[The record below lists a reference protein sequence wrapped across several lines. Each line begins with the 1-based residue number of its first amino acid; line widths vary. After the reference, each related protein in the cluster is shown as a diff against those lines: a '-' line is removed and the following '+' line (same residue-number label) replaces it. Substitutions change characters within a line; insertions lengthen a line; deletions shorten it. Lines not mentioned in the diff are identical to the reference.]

1 MTGPTFSPDGKW
13 MWDGNAWIPA
23 PPQAKVLPQ
32 ASLNQ
37 DQIST
42 VANNAGVPVNQLAN
56 TAPYFDQ
63 NQDGVLQNSELQ
75 QAAAAIAQPPT
86 MPVPMQQPM
95 VQQPMVQQPM
105 VQQPMI
111 QQPMAPQPMMPQPMM
126 PQPMMPQPMAPRP
139 MIQQPMPQNLKKK
152 NSIKTILIC
161 AGIVLAGIGVIFVM
175 WAGSSTSIKLDSM
188 NETSSLGASPGTHD
202 ALFSF
207 TVSRGGDIGDSLS
220 MADSTLTLDV
230 NGMTH
235 TCVYGMEISSINS
248 DCIYVN
254 IECLPY
260 STAGPLKQVSMF
272 GSYGEM
278 KSSSTDYESASR
290 DLTES
295 VALAER
301 DAEFCMRTGATVD
314 GDVTFTVFE
323 VDFDICS
330 SSCYVELSI
339 DHPEQDILTDSI
351 NVPLMDQ
358 DNDYVDDFVDKCP
371 STTFSSTSTDSN
383 GCSDQQR
390 DTDGDGVLDV
400 NDWFVNGNG
409 KLNIWVSKVNTYSE
423 ESYYESPS
431 EGDSNDGYSAPD
443 MQVKL
448 EVDWD
453 CDQTYDQSYSMKD
466 QGKKFTN
473 EYLVNISQ
481 VQAQEQGWLLS
492 FDVPDEQERVCFAV
506 TIWDYDSDDG
516 SSNLLDASS
525 LDGGITISSVP
536 LSWIEGSGGQKFQ
549 GNLIVIDGGLGD
561 DDDDEFQTPSEGGA
575 ATYTVTIE
583 AVDGNS

>member
-1 MTGPTFSPDGKW
+1 MTGPTFSPDGQW

-23 PPQAKVLPQ
+23 PPQANVLPQ

-37 DQIST
+37 NQIST
-42 VANNAGVPVNQLAN
+42 VANNAGVPVDQLSN

-63 NQDGVLQNSELQ
+63 NRDGILQNSELQ

-86 MPVPMQQPM
+86 MPVPMQSPQPPVMQQPMVQQPMMQQPMVQQPVMQQPM

-105 VQQPMI
+105 VQQPMT
-111 QQPMAPQPMMPQPMM
+111 
-126 PQPMMPQPMAPRP
+126 
-139 MIQQPMPQNLKKK
+139 QNLKKK

-161 AGIVLAGIGVIFVM
+161 AGIVLAGIGVIIVM
-175 WAGSSTSIKLDSM
+175 WGGGSTSIELDSM
-188 NETSSLGASPGTHD
+188 NETNSLGASPGTHD

-207 TVSRGGDIGDSLS
+207 TVSRGGDIGDSPS
-220 MADSTLTLDV
+220 MDDSKLTLDV
-230 NGMTH
+230 NGMTY
-235 TCVYGMEISSINS
+235 TCWYGIEISSINS

-254 IECLPY
+254 VECLPY
-260 STAGPLKQVSMF
+260 STAGPLHQVSIF

-278 KSSSTDYESASR
+278 KVSSTDYESASG

-301 DAEFCMRTGATVD
+301 DAEFCMRTGAAVD
-314 GDVTFTVFE
+314 SDVTFTVFE

-330 SSCYVELSI
+330 SSCYLEMSI
-339 DHPEQDILTDSI
+339 EIDGQDVLTDSI
-351 NVPLMDQ
+351 NVPLMDH
-358 DNDYVDDFVDKCP
+358 DNDNVNDFVDKCP
-371 STTFSSTSTDSN
+371 STSFSSTSTDSD

-423 ESYYESPS
+423 ENYEESPA
-431 EGDSNDGYSAPD
+431 EGDDNDGYLAPD
-443 MQVKL
+443 LQISL

-453 CDQTYDQSYSMKD
+453 CDQTYDASYSMKD
-466 QGKKFTN
+466 EGKVYTN
-473 EYLVNISQ
+473 KYLVNISKTY
-481 VQAQEQGWLLS
+481 VQEQGWLLS
-492 FDVPDEQERVCFAV
+492 FDVLDEQVRVCFAV
-506 TIWDYDSDDG
+506 TIFDYDSDDG
-516 SSNLLDASS
+516 TSNILDASS
-525 LDGGITISSVP
+525 LKGGIGRTSVP

-549 GNLIVIDGGLGD
+549 GNLIVIDGGLD
-561 DDDDEFQTPSEGGA
+561 DDDDEEFQTPREGGA

-583 AVDGNS
+583 AVDGSN

>member
-23 PPQAKVLPQ
+23 PPQANVLPQ

-37 DQIST
+37 NQIST

-86 MPVPMQQPM
+86 MSVPIQQPM

-105 VQQPMI
+105 VQQPMV
-111 QQPMAPQPMMPQPMM
+111 QQPMVLQPMTQD
-126 PQPMMPQPMAPRP
+126 
-139 MIQQPMPQNLKKK
+139 LKKK
-152 NSIKTILIC
+152 NSLKTILIC
-161 AGIVLAGIGVIFVM
+161 AGIVLAGIGVIIVM
-175 WAGSSTSIKLDSM
+175 WAGGSTSIELDSM
-188 NETSSLGASPGTHD
+188 NETNSLGASPGKHD

-207 TVSRGGDIGDSLS
+207 TLSRGGDIGDSLS

-230 NGMTH
+230 NGMTY
-235 TCVYGMEISSINS
+235 TCMYGMEISSINS

-254 IECLPY
+254 VECLPY
-260 STAGPLKQVSMF
+260 STAGPLNQVSIF

-278 KSSSTDYESASR
+278 KSSSSDYESASG

-314 GDVTFTVFE
+314 SDVTFTVFE

-330 SSCYVELSI
+330 SSCYLEMSI
-339 DHPEQDILTDSI
+339 EIDGQDDLTDSI
-351 NVPLMDQ
+351 NIPLMDQ
-358 DNDYVDDFVDKCP
+358 DNDNVDDFVDKCP
-371 STTFSSTSTDSN
+371 STSFSSTSTDSN

-423 ESYYESPS
+423 ESYNENPS

-443 MQVKL
+443 MQIKL

-466 QGKKFTN
+466 QGLTFTN
-473 EYLVNISQ
+473 KYLVNISQ
-481 VQAQEQGWLLS
+481 VVAQDQGWLLS

>member
-23 PPQAKVLPQ
+23 PPQANVLPH

-37 DQIST
+37 TQIST
-42 VANNAGVPVNQLAN
+42 VANNAGVPVNQLSN

-63 NQDGVLQNSELQ
+63 NRDRILQNTELQ

-105 VQQPMI
+105 VQQPMV
-111 QQPMAPQPMMPQPMM
+111 QQPMMQQPMMQQPMM
-126 PQPMMPQPMAPRP
+126 
-139 MIQQPMPQNLKKK
+139 QQPKKK
-152 NSIKTILIC
+152 NSIKTVVIC
-161 AGIVLAGIGVIFVM
+161 AGIILAGIGVIIVM
-175 WAGSSTSIKLDSM
+175 WAGGSTSIELDSM
-188 NETSSLGASPGTHD
+188 NETNSLGASPGKHD

-220 MADSTLTLDV
+220 MADSTLTVDV
-230 NGMTH
+230 DGMTY
-235 TCVYGMEISSINS
+235 TCVYGMTISLSFNS

-254 IECLPY
+254 VECLPY
-260 STAGPLKQVSMF
+260 SNAGPVWQARWE
-272 GSYGEM
+272 GGYGEFSP
-278 KSSSTDYESASR
+278 SSYDYESTSTATSG
-290 DLTES
+290 DITES
-295 VALAER
+295 AYIAER
-301 DAEFCMRTGATVD
+301 DAEFCMRTGATAD
-314 GDVTFTVFE
+314 REVTFTVFE

-339 DHPEQDILTDSI
+339 DHPEQDILTESI

-358 DNDYVDDFVDKCP
+358 DNDFVDDFVDKCP
-371 STTFSSTSTDSN
+371 STSFSSTSTDSD

-423 ESYYESPS
+423 ESYYENPS

-443 MQVKL
+443 MQIKL

-466 QGKKFTN
+466 QGIFFTN
-473 EYLVNISQ
+473 KYLVNISQ
-481 VQAQEQGWLLS
+481 VMAQEQGWLLS